1 MASTLE
7 KLLTIQGAEEQ
18 LSIETLSG
26 ATGGPQEREEARGGI
41 PPPIGPSA
49 ANTGPAAGP
58 PGTGSP
64 PDMLE
69 VWREAFRVFSRYA
82 PAIRAAAALP
92 EGYEE
97 AGRLFLEALERVK
110 RMASAGEDGE
120 IIAFGVYDM
129 LDDVWQRARRG
140 CENDKPRGNGEA
152 TGERNSNRATVE

>member
-26 ATGGPQEREEARGGI
+26 ATGGPQEREEARAGI
-41 PPPIGPSA
+41 PPPQPP
-49 ANTGPAAGP
+49 TGPTEAHRGP
-58 PGTGSP
+58 ENDTQGTGSP

-69 VWREAFRVFSRYA
+69 VWREAFRVYTRYG
-82 PAIRAAAALP
+82 PAIRAAAAIP
-92 EGYEE
+92 EGHEE

-120 IIAFGVYDM
+120 IIGFRVFDM
-129 LDDVWQRARRG
+129 LDDIWQRARAKTTV
-140 CENDKPRGNGEA
+140 DNGL
-152 TGERNSNRATVE
+152 

>member
-1 MASTLE
+1 MAGTLE

-18 LSIETLSG
+18 LSIETLSAGQEG
-26 ATGGPQEREEARGGI
+26 AKRREEARAGI
-41 PPPIGPSA
+41 PPPQPPTGPSA
-49 ANTGPAAGP
+49 AHTGPAAGP

-120 IIAFGVYDM
+120 IIAFRVYDM

-140 CENDKPRGNGEA
+140 CENGKP
-152 TGERNSNRATVE
+152 